1 VLPALSVVISC
12 LQEIDSVLTHS
23 MDEAVFLRNS
33 AGPAT
38 SQHIFKWLRLP
49 DAGERIAQN
58 RFNQVKS
65 AQRDFAVCTN
75 PMS

>member
-1 VLPALSVVISC
+1 
-12 LQEIDSVLTHS
+12 